1 MHRAPRDR
9 HDHLTHCYA
18 WYTITMHHSIC
29 ACGIAERHYRHT
41 NTIIRSSALFGM
53 YILPIVTSDCFH
65 HHTIIRYVLAA
76 LPSVTIATPS
86 PSPFRVLAR
95 ADGAVYVRIQWHF
108 HFAATRAQTALCRFA
123 SISISRHARADGAA
137 FFRIH
142 CISFRDNARADG
154 AAFFR
159 IHSFISRHAHADGA
173 AFFRNVIH
181 SFISRQRTRRRRCAY
196 VLEVQ
201 TLHTF
206 HFSDFVFSLPLPSAW
221 NPHTYRDGEY
231 TCAD

>member
-1 MHRAPRDR
+1 
-9 HDHLTHCYA
+9 
-18 WYTITMHHSIC
+18 MHHSIC

-41 NTIIRSSALFGM
+41 NTIIRSSALFGMYILPIVTSDCFHHHTIIRSSALFGMYILPIVTSDCFHHHTIIRSSALFGM

-123 SISISRHARADGAA
+123 SISISRHARADDTAL
-137 FFRIH
+137 FRIH
-142 CISFRDNARADG
+142 CISLRDNARADG

-159 IHSFISRHAHADGA
+159 IHSFISRYARAD
-173 AFFRNVIH
+173 
-181 SFISRQRTRRRRCAY
+181 
-196 VLEVQ
+196 
-201 TLHTF
+201 
-206 HFSDFVFSLPLPSAW
+206 
-221 NPHTYRDGEY
+221 
-231 TCAD
+231 